1 MNDYRF
7 PNILYQFLETK
18 TKKKS
23 NKPPVGKHM
32 IALLKTEQKTRI
44 EFFFSPFQTARLKV
58 LKNYLL
64 KIFF

>member
-23 NKPPVGKHM
+23 NKPPVGKHI

-44 EFFFSPFQTARLKV
+44 EFFF
-58 LKNYLL
+58 LL
-64 KIFF
+64 FKQLD